1 MGRVI
6 SFRSQDDGGSE
17 EPPRF
22 CGAPKKD
29 GSTCKQSAGAGTDH
43 LGFGRCKYHGGNSP
57 SHKNKAARD
66 EVAHR
71 FKAYGTPVDID
82 PGTALLQEV
91 RRSAGIVQWLGEVI
105 AEFTT
110 DLDLSG
116 GAREARDAV
125 QTLGE
130 QGRAAAVWVD
140 LYFRERRNLAQVAKL
155 APDAGV
161 AERQIQL
168 QEEQGRLMATAIQAI
183 LGDLNLTV
191 EQRTVAP
198 GIVRKHLLALE
209 SRSA

>member
-6 SFRSQDDGGSE
+6 KFQIGGDDGNGE
-17 EPPRF
+17 EPRL

-29 GSTCKQSAGAGTDH
+29 KTTCKQPAGAGTDH

-71 FKAYGTPVDID
+71 FKAYGTPIDID

-155 APDAGV
+155 ALDAGV

-191 EQRTVAP
+191 EQRTIAP
-198 GIVRKHLLALE
+198 GIVRKHLLALDA
-209 SRSA
+209 S

>member
-6 SFRSQDDGGSE
+6 DLTRPGGAL
-17 EPPRF
+17 

-29 GSTCKQSAGAGTDH
+29 ATKCKQPAGAGTDH

-57 SHKNKAARD
+57 SHRNAAAR
-66 EVAHR
+66 ETVAFRH
-71 FKAYGTPVDID
+71 KAFGTPIDVD
-82 PGTALLQEV
+82 PGTALLMEV

-110 DLDLSG
+110 ELDLAG

-140 LYFRERRNLAQVAKL
+140 LYFRERKNLASVAKMAL
-155 APDAGV
+155 DAGV
-161 AERQIQL
+161 AERQVQL
-168 QEEQGRLMATAIQAI
+168 QEEQGRLLANVIQAI
-183 LGDLNLTV
+183 LNDLNLTV
-191 EQRTVAP
+191 EQRTIVP
-198 GIVRKHLLALE
+198 GVVRKHMLAIE
-209 SRSA
+209 AAS